1 MLELQFYLTTFVSL
15 FVIVDPIALVPMF
28 IALTRGMDEGHRRT
42 LALRACLIAAFLLA
56 LFGLVG
62 NKLLTTIGITMP
74 AFRISG
80 GFLLFI
86 TALDMLFERRTQRRE
101 GQQVD
106 PNHDP
111 SVFPLATPLIAGP
124 GAFTTMI
131 LLVNNTPATGLA
143 HTAAILLVMALVICT
158 TFLFFLSAGLI
169 ERLLGRTG
177 IIVVTRLLGMLLA
190 ALSVQFVLDGI
201 RGTGL
206 I

>member
-1 MLELQFYLTTFVSL
+1 MELQFYLTAFATL
-15 FVIVDPIALVPMF
+15 FVIVDPIALVPLF
-28 IALTRGMDEGHRRT
+28 IALTRGMDDDHRRR
-42 LALRACLIAAFLLA
+42 LALRACLIAAVLLA
-56 LFGLVG
+56 MFGLVG
-62 NKLLTTIGITMP
+62 NKLLSVIGITMP

-101 GQQVD
+101 GQQPD
-106 PNHDP
+106 AHHDP

-131 LLVNNTPATGLA
+131 LLINNTPATGVA
-143 HTAAILLVMALVICT
+143 HTAAILTVKLIVVASTFVM
-158 TFLFFLSAGLI
+158 FLAAGFI

-177 IIVVTRLLGMLLA
+177 IVVVTRLLGMLLA

-201 RGTGL
+201 KGTGL
-206 I
+206 L

>member
-1 MLELQFYLTTFVSL
+1 MEPQFYLTAFATL

-28 IALTRGMDEGHRRT
+28 IALTRGMDDDHRRR
-42 LALRACLIAAFLLA
+42 LALRACLIAAVLLA
-56 LFGLVG
+56 MFGLVG
-62 NKLLTTIGITMP
+62 NKLLTVIGISMP

-101 GQQVD
+101 GQQPD
-106 PNHDP
+106 PHHDP

-131 LLVNNTPATGLA
+131 LLVNNTPATGIA
-143 HTAAILLVMALVICT
+143 HTAAILTVMLIVVAS
-158 TFLFFLSAGLI
+158 TFVMFLAAGFI

-177 IIVVTRLLGMLLA
+177 IVVVTRLLGMLLA

-201 RGTGL
+201 KGTGL
-206 I
+206 L